1 MTEEVVGYTL
11 SVGGQYHPDRVEVT
25 LLGGKVVYRGEY
37 LYVRHPQ
44 DDGKAVFLQAEDVYL
59 KRPTSSYDEKLV
71 KDGIVREDE
80 ERLVGKAVCWQVGY
94 EDDSG
99 SIRPVLVPI
108 PPMTP
113 VYRPRPGE
121 LESFINPRGPS
132 ISVGTIYPTDV
143 RLRLDLKMLFR
154 QGALIVGGVGTGKS
168 TLLLS
173 MMLRMLSSIKP
184 VHLLVMDWDGEFN
197 APLLREY
204 AERAGGYARITAAT
218 RLKKVEKP
226 LSPHEWYNRFRA
238 LSGLAPQDRLMRA
251 LYSVV
256 KKYEEQGE
264 RALEWSRKAFEEKI
278 LPRVEK
284 PELRQGLT
292 EAAEKVFSELEA
304 PEEEEAVDVVQLVRE
319 NALVHVDFTDAENWD
334 EIIHKT
340 KEILEGCYVE
350 ARRNPEFGVA
360 VFIDEVH
367 NFAPQSPHE
376 GAASREAYNEM
387 IPLMKL
393 LATTG
398 PRNGVP
404 LFIATQRLS
413 EVDKFVSTQ
422 MGQNIFAFRVEDVDL
437 ERLRGIM
444 GSDIAYAA
452 RLLPRGQ
459 CIYKGHA
466 LKINRPVI
474 TVVEKIA
481 DVASVG
487 RDLMTRWGAK
497 SIS

>member
-1 MTEEVVGYTL
+1 MSEEVVGYTL
-11 SVGGQYHPDRVEVT
+11 SMAGQYLPDKIEVT
-25 LLGGKVVYRGEY
+25 LLSDKLVHRGEY
-37 LYVRHPQ
+37 LYIKHPL
-44 DDGKAVFLQAEDVYL
+44 DGEKKVFLQAESVFL

-71 KDGIVREDE
+71 KDGIIRQDE

-94 EDDSG
+94 DDGSG
-99 SIRPVLVPI
+99 QVKPVLVPI
-108 PPMTP
+108 PPMAP
-113 VYRPRPGE
+113 VYRPRPEE
-121 LESFINPRGPS
+121 LESFVNPTGPS

-143 RLRLDLKMLFR
+143 PLRLDLKILFR
-154 QGALIVGGVGTGKS
+154 QGALVVGGVGTGKS

-173 MMLRMLSSIKP
+173 MMLRMLSSIRP
-184 VHLLVMDWDGEFN
+184 VHLLLIDWDGEFN
-197 APLLREY
+197 VPLLKQY
-204 AERAGGYARITAAT
+204 AEQAGGYVKITASMKIK
-218 RLKKVEKP
+218 RVERP
-226 LSPHEWYNRFRA
+226 LSPHEWYNNFRA
-238 LSGLAPQDRLMRA
+238 LSGLAAQDRVMRA
-251 LYSVV
+251 LYSVL
-256 KKYEEQGE
+256 KKFEEQGV
-264 RALEWSRKAFEEKI
+264 RAVEWSKKAFEEKI
-278 LPRVEK
+278 LPHIERMEIKERLMEVAG
-284 PELRQGLT
+284 R
-292 EAAEKVFSELEA
+292 VFSELEA
-304 PEEEEAVDVVQLVRE
+304 ENQEEAVDVVKLVE
-319 NALVHVDFTDAENWD
+319 SNALVHADFTDAENWD

-340 KEILEGCYVE
+340 RDILEQCYVE
-350 ARRNPEFGVA
+350 ARRSPDFGVA
-360 VFIDEVH
+360 IFIDEVH

-376 GAASREAYNEM
+376 GAASKEAYNEM

-404 LFIATQRLS
+404 LFLATQRLS

-437 ERLRGIM
+437 ERLRNIV

-452 RLLPRGQ
+452 RLLPRGH

-487 RDLMTRWGAK
+487 KNLMTRWGAT
-497 SIS
+497 SIP